1 MTEDA
6 TRFFYSP
13 VRIVTGA
20 GCVRVIA
27 EELARLGVTRT
38 LLVSDAGVRGAGIV
52 DKVAA
57 LLRSATIPYTVFDAI
72 KPNPTV
78 ENVKAGVEA
87 LGGDIAGAGIVAA
100 GGGSVMDAAK
110 MIGALATNGGKVQ
123 DYDGVDMI
131 PRRMLP
137 MIAVNTTAGTA
148 SEVTRWAVI
157 TDVDRAVKMA
167 IGDENI
173 VPDVAI
179 DDPELTL
186 ALPAGATAQTGMD
199 ALTHAIEGYV
209 GLNHTPLT
217 DAMAAEA
224 IALIADHLQTAVAD
238 GANLTA
244 RTGMMYAQTAAG
256 LAFQNAGVGNAHAM
270 AHQLGAVHDMGHGL
284 ANAVL
289 LPYVMEY
296 NAPVCLDKM
305 ARIARLLG
313 SDVEGLS
320 AEEAASHAAAAVA
333 RLNKA
338 IGIPA
343 SLREC
348 DLIGID
354 LDLLAEKALADGA
367 TTTNPR
373 QTSLQEMRALWT
385 AAYEGTLRARAL
397 V

>member
-1 MTEDA
+1 MSEDT
-6 TRFFYSP
+6 TRFFFSP

-20 GCVRVIA
+20 GCVGVVGD
-27 EELARLGVTRT
+27 ELRRLGVSKA
-38 LLVSDAGVRGAGIV
+38 LVVSDPGVRKAGIV
-52 DKVAA
+52 DKVGV
-57 LLRSATIPYTVFDAI
+57 LLESDKIPYTVFDGI

-78 ENVKAGVEA
+78 ENVVAGTEA
-87 LGGDIAGAGIVAA
+87 LGTGVRGTGIVAV

-131 PRRMLP
+131 PRRALP
-137 MIAVNTTAGTA
+137 LIAINTTAGTA

-157 TDVDRAVKMA
+157 TDVERSVKMA

-173 VPDVAI
+173 IPDVAI

-186 ALPAGATAQTGMD
+186 GLPPVVTAQTGMD

-209 GLNHTPLT
+209 GKNHTPLT
-217 DAMAAEA
+217 DAMAVEA
-224 IALIADHLQTAVAD
+224 ITQIGACLETAVRD
-238 GANLTA
+238 GSNIAA
-244 RTGMMYAQTAAG
+244 RAGMMYAQTAAG
-256 LAFQNAGVGNAHAM
+256 LAFENAGVGNAHAM
-270 AHQLGAVHDMGHGL
+270 AHQLGAVHDMAHGL

-289 LPYVMEY
+289 LPYVMEF
-296 NAPVCLDKM
+296 NAPVCLERM
-305 ARIARLLG
+305 ARIAQLLG
-313 SDVEGLS
+313 TDVSGFDTGR
-320 AEEAASHAAAAVA
+320 AAAQAAAAVA

-343 SLREC
+343 SLGEC
-348 DLIGID
+348 GLDSVD
-354 LDLLAEKALADGA
+354 LDLLAKKALADGA

-373 QTSLQEMRALWT
+373 DTSLEEMRALWA
-385 AAYEGTLRARAL
+385 AAYEGALQARTL

>member
-6 TRFFYSP
+6 TRFFFSP
-13 VRIVTGA
+13 MRIITGA
-20 GCVRVIA
+20 GCVGVIA
-27 EELARLGVTRT
+27 EELGRLGVTRA

-52 DKVAA
+52 DRVAG
-57 LLRSATIPYTVFDAI
+57 LLQSATIPNIVFDAI
-72 KPNPTV
+72 KPNPTI
-78 ENVKAGVEA
+78 ENVNAGLQA
-87 LGGDIAGAGIVAA
+87 LDGDTAGAGIVAV

-110 MIGALATNGGKVQ
+110 MIGALATNGGEVQ

-137 MIAVNTTAGTA
+137 MVAVNTTAGTA

-173 VPDVAI
+173 VPHVAI
-179 DDPELTL
+179 DDPELTV

-217 DAMAAEA
+217 DAMAVEA
-224 IALIADHLQTAVAD
+224 IALIATHLQAAVAD
-238 GANLTA
+238 GANLAA

-296 NAPVCLDKM
+296 NTPACIDKM
-305 ARIARLLG
+305 ARVARLLG

-320 AEEAASHAAAAVA
+320 VEEAAPHAPAAVA

-338 IGIPA
+338 IGIPV
-343 SLREC
+343 SLKEC
-348 DLIGID
+348 DLVDVD

-373 QTSLQEMRALWT
+373 ETSVEEMRALWA
-385 AAYEGTLRARAL
+385 AAYEGILHARAL